1 MIYNPSSY
9 AVESVTAGH
18 PDKVCDQISDA
29 VLDECL
35 RQDEKSR
42 VAVESFGCH
51 GMIVIG
57 GEVTTNAW
65 VDVPSIV
72 NSLMKEIGYSEHY
85 GVVSNIVGQS
95 PDIAQGVD
103 SGGAGD
109 QGIMYGYATGETTEF
124 LPRGVV
130 LAHKLTSG
138 LEKLRKDGVIK
149 WLLPDGKA
157 EVIIRDGRVSQV
169 LIGCQHIDEVNQE
182 TIRGDIIKHLVRQI
196 VGEIKENDIL
206 VNPTGKFTRGGFD
219 ADTGL
224 TGRKIMVDTYGG
236 LIPHGG
242 GCFSGKDPTKVDRS
256 AAYMARYAAKNL
268 VANNLAKEC
277 LVSVAYAIGRAEPLM
292 IEAINEK
299 GESLANVVKD
309 KFDFRPLAII
319 ERLNLRRPI
328 YKPTAVY
335 GHFGQSSFPWEEII
349 SI

>member
-109 QGIMYGYATGETTEF
+109 QGIMYGYATGETPEF
-124 LPRGVV
+124 LPKAVSLV
-130 LAHKLTSG
+130 HKLTSG
-138 LEKLRKDGVIK
+138 LEDLRRSKKIK

-157 EVIIRDGRVSQV
+157 QV
-169 LIGCQHIDEVNQE
+169 
-182 TIRGDIIKHLVRQI
+182 
-196 VGEIKENDIL
+196 
-206 VNPTGKFTRGGFD
+206 
-219 ADTGL
+219 
-224 TGRKIMVDTYGG
+224 
-236 LIPHGG
+236 
-242 GCFSGKDPTKVDRS
+242 
-256 AAYMARYAAKNL
+256 
-268 VANNLAKEC
+268 
-277 LVSVAYAIGRAEPLM
+277 
-292 IEAINEK
+292 
-299 GESLANVVKD
+299 
-309 KFDFRPLAII
+309 
-319 ERLNLRRPI
+319 
-328 YKPTAVY
+328 
-335 GHFGQSSFPWEEII
+335 
-349 SI
+349 